1 MTWPGVEDVLR
12 PWTHPGVTMLLSPR
26 LRKAE
31 MPRGETRPHKDT
43 RSGSLVRPGLVGSH
57 TAYLHA
63 AGGSRHPG
71 KEGVRARQ
79 GPGVGFQVS
88 DGRILAETG
97 GKVLIR

>member
-43 RSGSLVRPGLVGSH
+43 KSGSLVRPGLAGSH

-63 AGGSRHPG
+63 AGVPTPR
-71 KEGVRARQ
+71 KVRGAAGQ